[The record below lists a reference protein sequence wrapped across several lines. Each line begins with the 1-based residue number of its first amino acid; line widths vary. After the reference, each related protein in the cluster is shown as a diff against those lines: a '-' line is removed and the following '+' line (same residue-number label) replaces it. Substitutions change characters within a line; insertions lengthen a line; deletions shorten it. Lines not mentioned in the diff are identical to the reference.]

1 MEIQTL
7 RQINLAELYD
17 QDEYLWIVE
26 SINLLQNRQLQ
37 LLDIE
42 HLVETLKQL
51 GRSQFNQVRS
61 LLKQIIIHLLL
72 LQYWETEYEYNHRH
86 WQVEIINFRDELQQN
101 LTTSL
106 KNKLIKELESIYRI
120 SIRLVIKKTDLPS
133 ETFSAYCP
141 YTWDQLV
148 NDRLYPLINS
158 RSSLVKRQSPKD
170 NR

>member
-106 KNKLIKELESIYRI
+106 KNKLIKELESIYQI
-120 SIRLVIKKTDLPS
+120 SIRLVDKIKIPFKS
-133 ETFSAYCP
+133 VIA
-141 YTWDQLV
+141 Q
-148 NDRLYPLINS
+148 
-158 RSSLVKRQSPKD
+158 
-170 NR
+170 